1 MLFLHLNPRSEGSN
15 LQVTQRRNMNLRKF
29 FSIGILFLALSAGA
43 MTDDEVIRYI
53 RTQSANGKTEK
64 QIGQE
69 LLAKGVR
76 PEQVQR
82 IKAKYQKEGTMG
94 AGQSAQTATL
104 QKTTT
109 PTSYQRG
116 SMDEDRST
124 IIVSET
130 DEMTVDN
137 YTVDVQPP
145 QKQVYGHELFNS
157 QSLSFEPNKN
167 LATPKNY
174 RLGPG
179 DEVIIDVWGA
189 AEEHLR
195 EVISPEG
202 SIMVSRLG
210 PVYLNGKTVDEA
222 NQYVKNLFARK
233 YGGLNNEQTDVSVNL
248 GDIRSISIDIM
259 GEVSTPGTFR
269 MSPFSSVFHALYNA
283 GGINDIG
290 SMRNISVLRNGKRVA
305 TVDIYDY
312 LFNGKQT
319 GNIRLQ
325 EGDVIIVPPYDQIVN
340 ITGNVKRP
348 MYYEIK
354 PGETIASLLEYS
366 GGMAGD
372 AYSGMVQLSRQ
383 NGSENELYNVE
394 RGDFNSYRLKDG
406 DVVTVGTVLDRFS
419 NRVELKGAVTRP
431 GLYALGSGATT
442 VTDLIRMADGLTDDA
457 YKGRALLY
465 RQGPD
470 LTLEVIPVD
479 LAAIEAGLDPDIT
492 LSKNDIIEVASV
504 QELVEKGDFT
514 ITGMVPNPGPY
525 SYMKN
530 TSVEDLILRAG
541 GLREGASTARVDIS
555 RRIVDPSA
563 TYETSQIAQTFTV
576 DIVGGLGTNANAARE
591 FILKPYDRVTVR
603 TSPGYGIQKE
613 VTVNGQILF
622 AGPYTL
628 QKRNERLSDLV
639 ARAGGVVDG
648 AYLKGAYL
656 KRKLS
661 EDERQARE
669 NVLRIAMQNQ
679 EGNDSIS
686 RTKIEVADVYNVGI
700 DLVAALAKPGSTPD
714 LVLQEGDALYIP
726 EEQSTVKIS
735 GDVMYP
741 NTVVFEPG
749 KKVSYYINEAGGYG
763 NRAKKSKCFIVYMN
777 GHVAKVGRNTVVEPG
792 AHIIVPSKEQSQG
805 FGWDKVL
812 TFVSGFGS
820 VATMAATIASLF
832 KK

>member
-94 AGQSAQTATL
+94 TGQPAQTATL
-104 QKTTT
+104 QKSST

-137 YTVDVQPP
+137 YTVDVQTP

-700 DLVAALAKPGSTPD
+700 DLVAALAKPGSTQD

>member
-1 MLFLHLNPRSEGSN
+1 
-15 LQVTQRRNMNLRKF
+15 MNLRKF

-94 AGQSAQTATL
+94 TGQPAQTATL
-104 QKTTT
+104 QKSST

-137 YTVDVQPP
+137 YTVDVQTP

-325 EGDVIIVPPYDQIVN
+325 EGDVIIVPPYEQIVN

-700 DLVAALAKPGSTPD
+700 DLVAALAKPGSTQD

-820 VATMAATIASLF
+820 VATMAATITSLF

>member
-94 AGQSAQTATL
+94 TGQPAQTATL
-104 QKTTT
+104 QKSST

-137 YTVDVQPP
+137 YTVDVQTP

-325 EGDVIIVPPYDQIVN
+325 EGDVIIVPPYEQIVN

-700 DLVAALAKPGSTPD
+700 DLVAALAKPGSTQD

-777 GHVAKVGRNTVVEPG
+777 GQVAKVGRNTVVEPG

>member
-94 AGQSAQTATL
+94 TGQPAQTATL
-104 QKTTT
+104 QKSST

-137 YTVDVQPP
+137 YTVDVQTP

-325 EGDVIIVPPYDQIVN
+325 EGDVIIVPPYEQIVN

-700 DLVAALAKPGSTPD
+700 DLVAALAKPGSTQD

-777 GHVAKVGRNTVVEPG
+777 GHVAKVGRNTVVDPG

>member
-1 MLFLHLNPRSEGSN
+1 
-15 LQVTQRRNMNLRKF
+15 MNLRKF

-94 AGQSAQTATL
+94 TGQPAQTATL
-104 QKTTT
+104 QKSST

-137 YTVDVQPP
+137 YTVDVQTP

-325 EGDVIIVPPYDQIVN
+325 EGDVIIVPPYEQIVN

-700 DLVAALAKPGSTPD
+700 DLVAALAKPGSTQD

-777 GHVAKVGRNTVVEPG
+777 GHVAKVGRNTVVDPG

>member
-94 AGQSAQTATL
+94 TGQPAQTATL
-104 QKTTT
+104 QKSST

-137 YTVDVQPP
+137 YTVDVQTP

-325 EGDVIIVPPYDQIVN
+325 EGDVIIVPPYEQIVN

-700 DLVAALAKPGSTPD
+700 DLVAALAKPGSTQD

-735 GDVMYP
+735 GDVMYS

-749 KKVSYYINEAGGYG
+749 KKVPYYINEAGGYG

>member
-94 AGQSAQTATL
+94 TGQPAQTATL
-104 QKTTT
+104 QKSST

-137 YTVDVQPP
+137 YTVDVQTP

-325 EGDVIIVPPYDQIVN
+325 EGDVIIVPPYEQIVN

-576 DIVGGLGTNANAARE
+576 DIVGGLGTNANAARD

-700 DLVAALAKPGSTPD
+700 DLVAALAKPGSTQD

-735 GDVMYP
+735 GDVMYS

-749 KKVSYYINEAGGYG
+749 KKVPYYINEAGGYG

>member
-94 AGQSAQTATL
+94 TGQPAQTATL
-104 QKTTT
+104 QKSST

-137 YTVDVQPP
+137 YTVDVQTP

-325 EGDVIIVPPYDQIVN
+325 EGDVIIVPPYEQIVN

-686 RTKIEVADVYNVGI
+686 RTKIEVTDVYNVGI
-700 DLVAALAKPGSTPD
+700 DLVAALAKPGSTQD

-735 GDVMYP
+735 GDVMYS

-749 KKVSYYINEAGGYG
+749 KKVPYYINEAGGYG

>member
-94 AGQSAQTATL
+94 TGQPAQTATL
-104 QKTTT
+104 QKSST

-137 YTVDVQPP
+137 YTVDVQTP

-325 EGDVIIVPPYDQIVN
+325 EGDVIIVPPYEQIVN

-700 DLVAALAKPGSTPD
+700 DLVAALAKPGSTQD

-820 VATMAATIASLF
+820 VATMAATITSLF

>member
-94 AGQSAQTATL
+94 TGQPAQTATL
-104 QKTTT
+104 QKSST

-137 YTVDVQPP
+137 YTVDVQTP

-325 EGDVIIVPPYDQIVN
+325 EGDVIIVPPYEQIVN

-700 DLVAALAKPGSTPD
+700 DLVAALAKPGSTQD

>member
-94 AGQSAQTATL
+94 TGQPAQTATL
-104 QKTTT
+104 QKSST

-137 YTVDVQPP
+137 YTVDVQTP

-325 EGDVIIVPPYDQIVN
+325 EGDVIIVPPYEQIVN

-700 DLVAALAKPGSTPD
+700 DLVAALAKPGSTQD

-741 NTVVFEPG
+741 NTVVFELG

>member
-1 MLFLHLNPRSEGSN
+1 
-15 LQVTQRRNMNLRKF
+15 MNLRKF

-94 AGQSAQTATL
+94 TGQPAQTATL
-104 QKTTT
+104 QKSST

-137 YTVDVQPP
+137 YTVDVQTP

-325 EGDVIIVPPYDQIVN
+325 EGDVIIVPPYEQIVN

-700 DLVAALAKPGSTPD
+700 DLVAALAKPGSTQD

-763 NRAKKSKCFIVYMN
+763 NRAKKSNCFIVYMN

>member
-700 DLVAALAKPGSTPD
+700 DLVAALAKPGSTQD

-763 NRAKKSKCFIVYMN
+763 NRAKKSNCFIVYMN

>member
-94 AGQSAQTATL
+94 TGQPAQTATL
-104 QKTTT
+104 QKSST

-137 YTVDVQPP
+137 YTVDVQTP

-325 EGDVIIVPPYDQIVN
+325 EGDVIIVPPYEQIVN

-383 NGSENELYNVE
+383 NGSENELYNVQ

-700 DLVAALAKPGSTPD
+700 DLVAALAKPGSTQD

-777 GHVAKVGRNTVVEPG
+777 GQVAKVGRNTVVEPG

>member
-94 AGQSAQTATL
+94 TGQPAQTATL
-104 QKTTT
+104 QKSST

-137 YTVDVQPP
+137 YTVDVQTP

-325 EGDVIIVPPYDQIVN
+325 EGDVIIVPPYEQIVN

-479 LAAIEAGLDPDIT
+479 LAAIEAGLDLDIT

-700 DLVAALAKPGSTPD
+700 DLVAALAKPGSTQD

>member
-1 MLFLHLNPRSEGSN
+1 
-15 LQVTQRRNMNLRKF
+15 MNLRKF

-94 AGQSAQTATL
+94 TGQPAQTATL
-104 QKTTT
+104 QKSST

-137 YTVDVQPP
+137 YTVDVQTP

-325 EGDVIIVPPYDQIVN
+325 EGDVIIVPPYEQIVN

-700 DLVAALAKPGSTPD
+700 DLVAALAKPGSTQD

-726 EEQSTVKIS
+726 EEQNTVKIS

-777 GHVAKVGRNTVVEPG
+777 GHVAKVGRNTVVDPG

>member
-94 AGQSAQTATL
+94 TGQPAQTATL
-104 QKTTT
+104 QKSST

-137 YTVDVQPP
+137 YTVDVQTP

-325 EGDVIIVPPYDQIVN
+325 EGDVIIVPPYEQIVN

-700 DLVAALAKPGSTPD
+700 DLVAALAKPGSTQD

-777 GHVAKVGRNTVVEPG
+777 GHVAKVERNTVVDPG